1 MFEITL
7 DQSNKIASRYSLYV
21 KAGALSQPAYAL
33 ISNMEC
39 AYYDKNTKTI
49 ELPTTKIEILIST
62 LSQYDDVTLTNNITK
77 PESKDI
83 KIPEKYKFKVKPYDH
98 QIKAIEYGLNHDGWL
113 LLDDMGLG
121 KTKTIIDLVVM
132 LKKMKEVKH
141 CLVVC
146 GIASLRYNWA
156 SEIAKN
162 SDESF
167 RILGRRVSGK
177 GRETYATIADRLD
190 ELKNGGDELF
200 VVTNV
205 ETLQNADFA
214 KAYTKSKYKFDMIV
228 FDEIHTCKTPTSK
241 SAKTLMKLKAK
252 RKIGLTGTIVTSHP
266 EDCYVPLKWTGN
278 TTSTYGQFK
287 SLYNIYGGYNN
298 VEIMGHKNLEML
310 KELLGICAL
319 RRTKEQMLD
328 LPPKNYLLEY
338 VEMSKEQSDLY
349 GKVQESVLDELDKLD
364 HKPTIIEEITI
375 NMRLRQ
381 ITSCPSMLSTSV
393 SKSAKLDRCEEMVEN
408 IVSQGDKVV
417 VFSNFKDTVYEME
430 KRLSKYSPLI
440 GTGDMQDALFSY
452 NVNQFQTAD
461 TNKVFIGTWQKCG
474 TGITLTSASYM
485 IFIDTPWT
493 DSDFQQACDR
503 IYRIGQKKPVIIYTL
518 ITKDTYDE
526 RVQEIIEMKGDL
538 ANAIIDD
545 KRKEN

>member
-49 ELPTTKIEILIST
+49 ELPTTKIEILVSA
-62 LSQYDDVTLTNNITK
+62 LSQYGDVTLTNNITK

-167 RILGRRVSGK
+167 RILGRRISGK

-200 VVTNV
+200 VITNV

-214 KAYTKSKYKFDMIV
+214 KAYAKSKYKFDMIV

-278 TTSTYGQFK
+278 TSSTYGQFK

-310 KELLGICAL
+310 KELLGVCAL

-349 GKVQESVLDELDKLD
+349 GKVQGFVLEELDKLD

-452 NVNQFQTAD
+452 NVNQFQTTD

-526 RVQEIIEMKGDL
+526 RVQEIIERKGDL
-538 ANAIIDD
+538 ANAIVDD
-545 KRKEN
+545 ERKEN

>member
-49 ELPTTKIEILIST
+49 ELPTTKIEILVSA
-62 LSQYDDVTLTNNITK
+62 LSQYGDVTLTNNITK

-156 SEIAKN
+156 NEITKN

-167 RILGRRVSGK
+167 RILGRRVSSK

-190 ELKNGGDELF
+190 ELKSGGDELF
-200 VVTNV
+200 VITNV

-310 KELLGICAL
+310 KELLGVCAL

-349 GKVQESVLDELDKLD
+349 GKVQGFVLEELDKLD

-452 NVNQFQTAD
+452 NVNQFQGTD

-518 ITKDTYDE
+518 ITKNTYDE

-545 KRKEN
+545 ERKEN